1 MAGSNSTPRAPS
13 TRLLLL
19 GAILSLAV
27 VSAAA
32 FGRVFIGP
40 RPAMRLGLAA
50 GISVLLAGLLER
62 RNILLSTLVSAAGLA
77 VAVGLLVFP
86 ETTKYALP
94 TMRTLRAMRHAWAA
108 VGRTADAEIAP
119 ALPLDPLFLAA
130 LTAVWTAAFSCHAL
144 AARARSPLLALLP
157 PAALLAFGN
166 KVLDDGARPLYVA
179 VFLIAALAILFA
191 DSLRRVGQWGP
202 ISMWHGRYGLR
213 TGRATT
219 SRGARRVAAAC
230 LALALFAPGLLPGF
244 RDEGLVDLH
253 TGGVA
258 GHISIDPLVDL
269 RPALLSSSNVELFT
283 VVSNRASYWRFIT
296 LDTFTGRL
304 WTSSDLD
311 GSKGAELAGT
321 SLQLSPEISP
331 DAGSSVQIQQ
341 RYHLERLTQIWL
353 PAAADP
359 IALRIGGEHVLH
371 DPRNGA
377 LVVTDGTPPGL
388 SYDITSLS
396 PAPDP
401 TSLDSSTP
409 LSGPDA
415 ERYLQLPTDLPS
427 EITDIA
433 HKWSD
438 GETTAYGK
446 IRAIQNHLRTFR
458 YDDQVP
464 PGHGVNDI
472 LNFLTN
478 TKAGYCEQFAG
489 SMAVLLRAIGIPA
502 RVAVGFTTGSYDS
515 GRGLYKVKTKD
526 AHAWVE
532 VPFPGRGWLAFE
544 PTPLRYNPSAASYD
558 FPPASG
564 GGSGSNSDCVQQ
576 VARGQ
581 RNIDQCS
588 PPAGGGGP
596 AATPP
601 GGPQE
606 PTDVPT
612 GSKGGSGRG
621 LDWKGALVIALVALA
636 LALTI
641 AIPTSKVVRR
651 RMTLSRAKDPRRRVM
666 AAYRVFTA
674 QAADVGLGR
683 DVSETPGEY
692 RSRLEGSV
700 RFSNGDLARLTA
712 LTDVAAYSD
721 RPIDPREAYDA
732 IAAAR
737 RTARDVRRHAGAVK
751 LALGLFR
758 LDRSTL
764 LRWAAG

>member
-1 MAGSNSTPRAPS
+1 
-13 TRLLLL
+13 
-19 GAILSLAV
+19 
-27 VSAAA
+27 
-32 FGRVFIGP
+32 
-40 RPAMRLGLAA
+40 MRLGLAA
-50 GISVLLAGLLER
+50 AISVLLAGFMER

-94 TMRTLRAMRHAWAA
+94 TMKTLRAMRHAWAA

-130 LTAVWTAAFSCHAL
+130 LTAVWTAAFSSHAL

-179 VFLIAALAILFA
+179 VFLIAALSILFA

-219 SRGARRVAAAC
+219 SRGARRVAVAC
-230 LALALFAPGLLPGF
+230 LTLALFAPGLLPGF
-244 RDEGLVDLH
+244 RDQGLVDLH
-253 TGGVA
+253 TGGIG
-258 GHISIDPLVDL
+258 GHISIDPLVDI
-269 RPALLSSSNVELFT
+269 RPALLSNSNVEIFT
-283 VVSNRASYWRFIT
+283 VASNRASYWRFLT

-311 GSKGAELAGT
+311 GSKGELLAGT
-321 SLQLSPEISP
+321 SLQPSPEVPP
-331 DAGSSVQIQQ
+331 DAGSSVQVQQ
-341 RYHLERLTQIWL
+341 RYHLERLTQIYL

-359 IALRIGGEHVLH
+359 ISLRIGGEHVLH
-371 DPRNGA
+371 DPLNGA
-377 LVVTDGTPPGL
+377 LVVSDGTPPGL
-388 SYDITSLS
+388 SYDVTSLA

-401 TSLDSSTP
+401 TSLESSTP

-415 ERYLQLPTDLPS
+415 ERYLGLPTDMPS
-427 EITDIA
+427 EIADIA
-433 HKWSD
+433 HQWSD
-438 GETTAYGK
+438 SETTAYGK

-502 RVAVGFTTGSYDS
+502 RVAVGFTAGSYDS
-515 GRGLYKVKTKD
+515 GRGVYKVMTKD

-532 VPFPGRGWLAFE
+532 VPFPGKGWLAFE
-544 PTPLRYNPSAASYD
+544 PTPSRYNPAAAGYD
-558 FPPASG
+558 FPQTPGTSG
-564 GGSGSNSDCVQQ
+564 NSSDCIQQ

-588 PPAGGGGP
+588 PPAGGVGPSASPLGGP
-596 AATPP
+596 RD
-601 GGPQE
+601 Q
-606 PTDVPT
+606 TDVPA
-612 GSKGGSGRG
+612 GSNGGSGHG
-621 LDWKGALVIALVALA
+621 LGWKGILLVTLIALA
-636 LALTI
+636 I
-641 AIPTSKVVRR
+641 ASLISIPSSKVVRR
-651 RMTLSRAKDPRRRVM
+651 RMALSRAKDPRRRVM
-666 AAYRVFTA
+666 AAYGVFTA

-683 DVSETPGEY
+683 DASETPGEY

-721 RPIDPREAYDA
+721 RPIDPGEAHDA
-732 IAAAR
+732 ITAAR
-737 RTARDVRRHAGAVK
+737 RTGKDVRRHAGPVK

-758 LDRSTL
+758 LDRSIL

>member
-1 MAGSNSTPRAPS
+1 MAGSDSTPRAPS

-50 GISVLLAGLLER
+50 AISVLLAGFMER

-94 TMRTLRAMRHAWAA
+94 TMKTLRAMRHAWAA

-130 LTAVWTAAFSCHAL
+130 LTAVWTAAFSSHAL

-179 VFLIAALAILFA
+179 VFLIAALSILFA

-219 SRGARRVAAAC
+219 SRGARRVAVAC
-230 LALALFAPGLLPGF
+230 LTLALFAPGLLPGF
-244 RDEGLVDLH
+244 RDQGLVDLH
-253 TGGVA
+253 TGGIG
-258 GHISIDPLVDL
+258 GHISIDPLVDI
-269 RPALLSSSNVELFT
+269 RPALLSNSNVEIFT
-283 VVSNRASYWRFIT
+283 VASNRASYWRFLT

-311 GSKGAELAGT
+311 GSKGELLAGT
-321 SLQLSPEISP
+321 SLQPSPEVPP
-331 DAGSSVQIQQ
+331 DAGSSVQVQQ
-341 RYHLERLTQIWL
+341 RYHLERLTQIYL

-359 IALRIGGEHVLH
+359 ISLRIGGEHVLH
-371 DPRNGA
+371 DPLNGA
-377 LVVTDGTPPGL
+377 LVVSDGTPPGL
-388 SYDITSLS
+388 SYDVTSLA

-401 TSLDSSTP
+401 TSLESSTP

-415 ERYLQLPTDLPS
+415 ERYLGLPTDMPS
-427 EITDIA
+427 EIADIA
-433 HKWSD
+433 HQWSD
-438 GETTAYGK
+438 SETTAYGK

-502 RVAVGFTTGSYDS
+502 RVAVGFTAGSYDS
-515 GRGLYKVKTKD
+515 GRGVYKVMTKD

-532 VPFPGRGWLAFE
+532 VPFPGKGWLAFE
-544 PTPLRYNPSAASYD
+544 PTPSRYNPAAAGYD
-558 FPPASG
+558 FPQTPGTSG
-564 GGSGSNSDCVQQ
+564 NSSDCIQQ

-588 PPAGGGGP
+588 PPAGGVGPSASPLGGP
-596 AATPP
+596 RD
-601 GGPQE
+601 Q
-606 PTDVPT
+606 TDVPA
-612 GSKGGSGRG
+612 GSNGGSGHG
-621 LDWKGALVIALVALA
+621 LGWKGILLVTLIALA
-636 LALTI
+636 I
-641 AIPTSKVVRR
+641 ASLISIPSSKVVRR
-651 RMTLSRAKDPRRRVM
+651 RMALSRAKDPRRRVM
-666 AAYRVFTA
+666 AAYGVFTA

-683 DVSETPGEY
+683 DASETPGEY

-721 RPIDPREAYDA
+721 RPIDPGEAHDA
-732 IAAAR
+732 ITAAR
-737 RTARDVRRHAGAVK
+737 RTGKDVRRHAGPVK

-758 LDRSTL
+758 LDRSIL